1 MEILEEAMQKFES
14 GKVDEGLN
22 MLKYITKHS
31 KDKTVLYQV
40 AQTYSNYGFLQ
51 EALELA
57 RKLLKKYPDEEE
69 FILLAADCLIELGD
83 DLQAIEYLD
92 SIKKSSGYYLTSL
105 LMLADLYQLQGLEE
119 VAENKLLEAYRL
131 NQKEPI
137 IWYALAEFYLNQGEY
152 YKASL
157 YYEKL
162 LKDKEYSSDETINLH
177 FAETLTMLGQFENA
191 LPYYEKG
198 LKSENNLDG
207 LFRYGYTAYK
217 AEKYE
222 KAIQILNK
230 LQQLDPQ
237 YTTLY
242 PILANAYVQTKQTE
256 KAIEIL
262 KEGLT
267 YDEFNSEL
275 YVLIGKLYIKAGKH
289 TEAEKYL
296 EKALT
301 LNTPSL
307 ETVEAYLSIL
317 KEKEDYDGIIAF
329 IQQLKDKYDDIDP
342 VLDWELA
349 KAYEQIE
356 NYDEAHKYYKACY
369 PYLENDSQ
377 FLEQYG
383 YFLMEEGD
391 IEEAKKCF
399 TKALEI
405 DDQLFHLEEL
415 IEELENKL

>member
-1 MEILEEAMQKFES
+1 MEILEEAIQKFES

-22 MLKYITKHS
+22 ILKYITKHS
-31 KDKTVLYQV
+31 KDKTLLYQV
-40 AQTYSNYGFLQ
+40 ATTYSNYGFVQ
-51 EALELA
+51 EALDLA

-92 SIKKSSGYYLTSL
+92 SIQKSSDYYLTSL
-105 LMLADLYQLQGLEE
+105 LMLADLYQLQGLKE
-119 VAENKLLEAYRL
+119 VAENKLLEAYHL

-162 LKDKEYSSDETINLH
+162 LNDEEYAADETINLH
-177 FAETLTMLGQFENA
+177 FAETLTMLGQFEKA

-217 AEKYE
+217 AENYE
-222 KAIQILNK
+222 KAIQILHK

-242 PILANAYVQTKQTE
+242 PILANAYVQTKQME
-256 KAIEIL
+256 KAIDTL

-267 YDEFNSEL
+267 YDEFNSDL
-275 YVLIGKLYIKAGKH
+275 YVQLSKLYKQTGKH
-289 TEAEKYL
+289 SEAEKYL

-307 ETVEAYLSIL
+307 ETIKTYLSLL
-317 KEKEDYDGIIAF
+317 KEKGDYEGIIEF
-329 IQQLKDKYDDIDP
+329 IQQLKDKHDDIDP

-356 NYDEAHKYYKACY
+356 NYEEAHKYYKACY

-383 YFLMEEGD
+383 YFLMEEGY
-391 IEEAKKCF
+391 IEEAKTCF

>member
-1 MEILEEAMQKFES
+1 MEVLAEAIQKFES
-14 GKVDEGLN
+14 GNVDDGLN

-31 KDKTVLYQV
+31 KDKALLYEV
-40 AQTYSNYGFLQ
+40 AVTYSNYGFLE
-51 EALELA
+51 EALDLS
-57 RKLLKKYPDEEE
+57 RKLIKKYPNEEE
-69 FILLAADCLIELGD
+69 FILLAAECLIELGD

-92 SIKKSSGYYLTSL
+92 KIKTSSDYYLTAL
-105 LMLADLYQLQGLEE
+105 LMLADLYQLEGLEE
-119 VAENKLLEAYRL
+119 VAENKLLEAYNL

-137 IWYALAEFYLNQGEY
+137 IWYALAEFYLSQGEY

-162 LKDKEYSSDETINLH
+162 LKDKEFSADETVNLH
-177 FAETLTMLGQFENA
+177 FAETLTMLGQFEQA

-217 AEKYE
+217 AENYE
-222 KAIQILNK
+222 KAIQILTK
-230 LQQLDPQ
+230 LHDLDPQ

-242 PILANAYVQTKQTE
+242 PILANAYVQTKQPE
-256 KAIEIL
+256 KALELL

-275 YVLIGKLYIKAGKH
+275 YVLIAKLYMQMKNFS
-289 TEAEKYL
+289 EAETYI

-307 ETVEAYLSIL
+307 EAIETYISLL
-317 KEKEDYDGIIAF
+317 KEKEDYEEIIEF
-329 IQQLKDKYDDIDP
+329 IQQLKEKHDDIDP
-342 VLDWELA
+342 ILDWELA
-349 KAYEQIE
+349 MAYEQIE
-356 NYDEAHKYYKACY
+356 NFDEAHKYYKACY

-377 FLEQYG
+377 FLERYG
-383 YFLMEEGD
+383 YFLMEEGY
-391 IEEAKKCF
+391 IEDAKNCF
-399 TKALEI
+399 IKAIAI

>member
-1 MEILEEAMQKFES
+1 
-14 GKVDEGLN
+14 
-22 MLKYITKHS
+22 
-31 KDKTVLYQV
+31 
-40 AQTYSNYGFLQ
+40 
-51 EALELA
+51 
-57 RKLLKKYPDEEE
+57 
-69 FILLAADCLIELGD
+69 
-83 DLQAIEYLD
+83 
-92 SIKKSSGYYLTSL
+92 
-105 LMLADLYQLQGLEE
+105 MLADLYQLEGLEE
-119 VAENKLLEAYRL
+119 VAENKLLEAYNL

-137 IWYALAEFYLNQGEY
+137 IWYALAEFYLSQGEY

-162 LKDKEYSSDETINLH
+162 LKDKEFSADETVNLH
-177 FAETLTMLGQFENA
+177 FAETLTMLGQFEQA

-217 AEKYE
+217 AENYE
-222 KAIQILNK
+222 KAIQILTK
-230 LQQLDPQ
+230 LHDLDPQ

-242 PILANAYVQTKQTE
+242 PILANAYVQTKQPE
-256 KAIEIL
+256 KALELL

-275 YVLIGKLYIKAGKH
+275 YVLIAKLYMQMKNFS
-289 TEAEKYL
+289 EAETYI

-307 ETVEAYLSIL
+307 EAIETYISLL
-317 KEKEDYDGIIAF
+317 KEKEDYEEIIEF
-329 IQQLKDKYDDIDP
+329 IQQLKEKHDDIDP
-342 VLDWELA
+342 ILDWELA
-349 KAYEQIE
+349 MAYEQIE
-356 NYDEAHKYYKACY
+356 NFDEAHKYYKACY

-377 FLEQYG
+377 FLERYG
-383 YFLMEEGD
+383 YFLMEEGY
-391 IEEAKKCF
+391 IEDAKNCF
-399 TKALEI
+399 IKAIAI